1 MAKYRDIITKTIDR
15 FDSYQKD
22 HEVVQTAISSELSQV
37 LENHQNELDK
47 IKSNYET
54 YERYHFDDYLNI
66 ENEYLMSS
74 SDNNETYQ
82 LTFQENDKEISQQML
97 ATQQEY
103 EKEQNEYQE
112 ALKNIDSLKKQAY
125 QLYQDLTKKADLQ
138 IDKEY
143 KVHQSFIQQEDEKF
157 NDIQQEY
164 HDINSEQSNLLL
176 WTIEKSKNAL
186 IELKEQFQIDG
197 SNQARFMN
205 EAVLKVIEE
214 LRITKNKMNAL
225 FKSSTEIYNKQKQK
239 IESLGHQRQKPHSQ
253 LNQTIIHRF
262 VKQIKEVNQRKSAFE
277 KLIHK
282 EFMVSKEMIG
292 KRIIEA
298 NEQNNKL
305 DLERY
310 ILQYEILDKKSAYL
324 LKKNQ
329 AMADLLISK
338 YQNEI
343 KKIKVDSFKRAEEI
357 KLAYFMPA
365 AFYQNSINLYSNFA
379 FYVNESF
386 DHLDNVLSELIRFN
400 QQVTSLQS
408 EYMMKS
414 TKTLEDYKL
423 NVMVRMNQ
431 ITSTLT
437 DLISQIDFY
446 SKEVITLESKN
457 QLEIASLR
465 KQMENAEIAGDYK
478 KHIRELEESEFFVHY
493 QHGINQKRI
502 DSEHQYQMSL
512 LSIQNQ
518 STNLRQ
524 SMDQFQ
530 IRKEYLLNIN
540 RLEKKIHDL
549 AFDKELAYAKAIY
562 EKAKAI
568 DRYEMKVNKSL
579 ISYEI
584 HRLNYEYANAFIKY
598 EQVLK
603 ERKEKGSRKVIEL
616 IHRNQSLID
625 FEEFDRLHL
634 SRQLLNASED
644 RTYAYYLESVRNK
657 MIQEYQSQTDQKT
670 AQVEARI
677 REIHQKYESMFAN
690 IKEKLHLVSDH
701 LKQRLIQRNEEH
713 ILVNMN
719 ETMHDETLVYSYLH
733 AMKNSFDQLTMVLV
747 SFHQEDYAEETLS
760 TYEEA
765 IESFVILIEQVKKRL
780 SKKKKTPEQILEV
793 LDHYYI
799 KTIESL
805 EKTFVFISEMIEKS
819 ETLAIQ
825 TDVLYLNSAK
835 ENLSSILNM
844 INEEYDQL
852 IYEAVMD
859 QKNQEKQMYEVY
871 QKSLEIESKL
881 KGQVKHLNETFLNE
895 NNKWDEEISHVE
907 KEVAHIIQENIKML
921 KDQVLEYDRNHVNQ
935 NMYLDERYHKF
946 EVIYTKFKIF
956 VDEQFL
962 KENQYI
968 ESLYDMK
975 SSLYKEQLTKLE
987 SELNTLPVIRERQLS
1002 PLEKDKDK
1010 MMKDRKN
1017 QLLHEFAHIE
1027 EEKFLTR
1034 PRLLKQI
1041 EEVKNR
1047 LPEDYLKVYQNIQSS
1062 EEKFLHYYLEAN
1074 QLYTDDFQQFVQ
1086 LQNEYQSLF
1095 QEGNVIQDP
1104 FNRCISLQEKLYEKA
1119 IEAYK
1124 DTLSKSKMTKTIIQN
1139 QEQASL
1145 QKQDRIIN
1153 Q

>member
-15 FDSYQKD
+15 FDSYQSD
-22 HEVVQTAISSELSQV
+22 HEVVQSAISSELSQV
-37 LENHQNELDK
+37 LENHQFELDK

-66 ENEYLMSS
+66 ENEYLMLNQ
-74 SDNNETYQ
+74 DHNQTYQ
-82 LTFQENDKEISQQML
+82 LSFQDYDKEVSNL
-97 ATQQEY
+97 LLSTQKEY
-103 EKEQNEYQE
+103 EKEQNEYQD
-112 ALKNIDSLKKQAY
+112 ALKNIDELKKKAFQM
-125 QLYQDLTKKADLQ
+125 YQDLTKKADLQ

-143 KVHQSFIQQEDEKF
+143 RVHQSFISTEDEKF
-157 NDIQQEY
+157 SDIQQEY
-164 HDINSEQSNLLL
+164 HHINSEQSNLLL

-205 EAVLKVIEE
+205 EAVLKVITE

-239 IESLGHQRQKPHSQ
+239 IEALGHQRQKPHSQ
-253 LNQTIIHRF
+253 LNQTIISQF
-262 VKQIKEVNQRKSAFE
+262 VKQIKEVNQRKTAFE

-282 EFMVSKEMIG
+282 EFIVAKDMIA
-292 KRIIEA
+292 KRIMDA

-305 DLERY
+305 ELERY

-357 KLAYFMPA
+357 KLAYYMPT

-400 QQVTSLQS
+400 QQVTTLQS

-423 NVMVRMNQ
+423 NVMVRINQ

-518 STNLRQ
+518 TTSLRESLDQ
-524 SMDQFQ
+524 SQ

-540 RLEKKIHDL
+540 QLEKKIHDL

-584 HRLNYEYANAFIKY
+584 HRLNYEYANAFLKY
-598 EQVLK
+598 EQMLK
-603 ERKEKGSRKVIEL
+603 GRKEKGSQKVIEL

-625 FEEFDRLHL
+625 FEELDRKHL
-634 SRQLLNASED
+634 SRKLLSVSED
-644 RTYAYYLESVRNK
+644 RTYAYYLETVRNK
-657 MIQEYQSQTDQKT
+657 MISEYQSQTDQKT
-670 AQVEARI
+670 AYVESKI
-677 REIHQKYESMFAN
+677 HEIHQKYESLFSN

-713 ILVNMN
+713 VLMNMN
-719 ETMHDETLVYSYLH
+719 ETMHDETMVYSYLH

-747 SFHQEDYAEETLS
+747 SFHQEDLAAETLS
-760 TYEEA
+760 TYEQA
-765 IESFVILIEQVKKRL
+765 IEAFVVLIEQVKKRL
-780 SKKKKTPEQILEV
+780 SKKNRTPEQILEI

-805 EKTFVFISEMIEKS
+805 EKTFVFISETIEKS

-825 TDVLYLNSAK
+825 TDVLYLNEAK
-835 ENLSSILNM
+835 ENLSSIVQM

-852 IYEAVMD
+852 IYEAILD
-859 QKNQEKQMYEVY
+859 QKNQEKQMYEIY

-881 KGQVKHLNETFLNE
+881 KGQVTRLNETFLDK
-895 NNKWDEEISHVE
+895 NNQWEKEIDHVE
-907 KEVAHIIQENIKML
+907 KEVAHIIQENLKTL
-921 KDQVLEYDRNHVNQ
+921 KDHVLEYDKNHINQ
-935 NMYLDERYHKF
+935 NAYLDERYHKF

-962 KENQYI
+962 RENKYI
-968 ESLYDMK
+968 ESLYEMK
-975 SSLYKEQLTKLE
+975 SSEQKEQLTKLE
-987 SELNTLPVIRERQLS
+987 AELSTLPAIRERQLS

-1010 MMKDRKN
+1010 IMKERKN

-1034 PRLLKQI
+1034 PKLLKQI
-1041 EEVKNR
+1041 EEVKKR
-1047 LPEDYLKVYQNIQSS
+1047 LPEDYMKVYQNIQSS
-1062 EEKFLHYYLEAN
+1062 EEKFLQYYLEAN
-1074 QLYTDDFQQFVQ
+1074 QLYTNDFQQFVQ
-1086 LQNEYQSLF
+1086 LQNEYQSFF
-1095 QEGNVIQDP
+1095 QEGNLIQDP

-1119 IEAYK
+1119 MEAYK
-1124 DTLSKSKMTKTIIQN
+1124 DTLTKSKQIKTSIQN